1 MILCL
6 IGFLSSIFM
15 NIFVLYSYKFVYPA
29 VACFIMGFAAL
40 PLLPLSFD
48 LACELTFPIGEALTT
63 GLLMTGGQIVG
74 AIEVFNYLLYKI
86 IFIKR

>member
-1 MILCL
+1 
-6 IGFLSSIFM
+6 
-15 NIFVLYSYKFVYPA
+15 
-29 VACFIMGFAAL
+29 MGFTAL

-74 AIEVFNYLLYKI
+74 AIEVFYN
-86 IFIKR
+86 IFCLNKVIKR